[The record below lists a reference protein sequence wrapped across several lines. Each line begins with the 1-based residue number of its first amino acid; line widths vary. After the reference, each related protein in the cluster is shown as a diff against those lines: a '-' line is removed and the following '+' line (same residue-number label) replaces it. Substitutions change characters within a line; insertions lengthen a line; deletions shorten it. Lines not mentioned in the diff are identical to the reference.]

1 MTVGTTGELP
11 RGDENSD
18 KSGDGAPTQEESWLI
33 VPALLT
39 DYCIHLTYEQIIPPI
54 HKQDFPGLSSLSR
67 KSLPKSCQYAKP
79 HYRPTYRGVSRFYS
93 PPSCPKVAKPSSSP
107 ISHLPSPRKDLF
119 GPTSPPVNSQGR
131 VNPRSL
137 IVGSNFREE
146 GLAVKRE
153 RRAKGAKGQKQ
164 RKGKTNT
171 HYYFWSFRTQLDR
184 LSVAVLKLLAFRYY
198 RRSGVESEPV
208 HDGIVP
214 QEDTACLGQVE
225 RGDSVMAQRTE
236 TSVIARG

>member
-137 IVGSNFREE
+137 IGKAS
-146 GLAVKRE
+146 GAAE
-153 RRAKGAKGQKQ
+153 RRDRCGLGPLGGLVRRGRDATGGNGGNGG
-164 RKGKTNT
+164 RG
-171 HYYFWSFRTQLDR
+171 RT
-184 LSVAVLKLLAFRYY
+184 
-198 RRSGVESEPV
+198 
-208 HDGIVP
+208 
-214 QEDTACLGQVE
+214 
-225 RGDSVMAQRTE
+225 
-236 TSVIARG
+236 